1 MKKTALILLSVLC
14 LLSSAAAQKKVNEK
28 DLGPKYQNWL
38 KLTAYVILPQE
49 KDIFLQLDNDRDR
62 DIFISSFWKQR
73 DPTPGTEANE
83 YQAELVK
90 RFEYADKE
98 FHKGA
103 SRPGWMT
110 DMGRFYIILGAPND
124 KDDFS
129 TRAEIYPVT
138 VWYYYGD
145 TSKGLPTYFALVF
158 FKKHGAGEWR
168 LFDQSVDGPQS
179 LLIDTRD
186 LGSTPDQMVAYQ
198 RLESLAPELA
208 PLTVSMIPGDSSGM
222 YQSTLRASFILKD
235 IYESPKKDVNP
246 SYARHFLNFKGTV
259 STEYLTNMVDVE
271 STVALL
277 HDPLLGMTFLHFSVS
292 PKRLSVDYY
301 QPKNQYFCNYTV
313 DVSLRKGEKIFF
325 QESKE
330 FPFYFDPENAE
341 AVQNYGIAV
350 EDSFPVI
357 PGAWKLIILLK
368 NSVGKEFS
376 IVEREIVC
384 QEVQSSP
391 EIYGAVIGYK
401 IDPARTGVHVPFAV
415 ADKRLS
421 VDPKNI
427 FRAEEGV
434 SFLANIL
441 NVSRDLWE
449 KGELRVTVQGL
460 SKANTLPQTFPVK
473 LSSVP
478 YQAQLNLAQSIP
490 AADLAPDYYEMK
502 FSLIDGDGR
511 TVDEKPA
518 NFIISA
524 GQAPGRPAAISK
536 AFSLAGAYLYSYIL
550 ADQFDKTGDGEK
562 AELFYR
568 KAQAAAP
575 EYKEGIVVFA
585 EFLVRRQKYEEALK
599 LADELGGLPK
609 LAFNHHLIKGQAW
622 QGLGQYAKAI
632 EALLQANTIYDS
644 DTRVLN
650 SLGFCLMKT
659 GDKDQ
664 ALRALNTSLRLNPD
678 QPEVKKL
685 VDSLA
690 RD

>member
-1 MKKTALILLSVLC
+1 MKKTALILLAALS
-14 LLSSAAAQKKVNEK
+14 LLSSAVAQKKVDEK

-110 DMGRFYIILGAPND
+110 DMGRFYIILGPPND

-179 LLIDTRD
+179 LLIDTRKV
-186 LGSTPDQMVAYQ
+186 GQPDETVGYQM
-198 RLESLAPELA
+198 LEAVVPELA
-208 PLTVSMIPGDSSGM
+208 PLTVSMIPGDSSAM
-222 YQSTLRASFILKD
+222 YQSTLRASFIMKD
-235 IYESPKKDVNP
+235 ILESPKKDVNP

-277 HDPLLGMTFLHFSVS
+277 HDPLLGMTFLHYSVS
-292 PKRLSVDYY
+292 PKRLSVDFY

-313 DVSLRKGEKIFF
+313 DVSLRKGDRIFF

-330 FPFYFDPENAE
+330 FPFYFDPENAQ

-376 IVEREIVC
+376 VLEREIVC
-384 QEVQSSP
+384 QEVRSSP

-421 VDPKNI
+421 VDAKNV

-460 SKANTLPQTFPVK
+460 SKANTQPLVFPVK

-478 YQAQLNLAQSIP
+478 YLSQINLAQSIP

-502 FSLIDGDGR
+502 FSLLDGDGR

-562 AELFYR
+562 AEIFYR
-568 KAQAAAP
+568 KARAAAP

-609 LAFNHHLIKGQAW
+609 LAFNQHLIKGQSW

-685 VDSLA
+685 VDGLA